1 MTVFNFYVL
10 ILHLCATIKV
20 ILLLLFIF
28 IVILPVIIR
37 SWGQDP
43 AAEDGMQRA
52 GFPGR
57 APSPSRA
64 SQPVGLSARRSLKP
78 ACGS

>member
-20 ILLLLFIF
+20 ILLLMIC
-28 IVILPVIIR
+28 IVILLVIIR

>member
-1 MTVFNFYVL
+1 MLCFIMTVFNFYVL

-43 AAEDGMQRA
+43 ATEDGVQRA

-57 APSPSRA
+57 ALRFHGGDGGE
-64 SQPVGLSARRSLKP
+64 VLGR
-78 ACGS
+78 